1 MKVLSA
7 MTVCLVA
14 LLSGCVSPAEQASMD
29 RTQCSNFGFTP
40 GTDAFAQCMQKTA
53 IHRDEMD
60 VANRNY
66 YASQN
71 AATGSK
77 KDNNKNGLSV
87 SADINAVNAIS
98 ELLSSD
104 K

>member
-1 MKVLSA
+1 MKALPA
-7 MTVCLVA
+7 MMTCLVV

-29 RTQCSNFGFTP
+29 RAQCTGFGFTP
-40 GTDAFAQCMQKTA
+40 GTDAFAQCMQNTT

-71 AATGSK
+71 AAANRK
-77 KDNNKNGLSV
+77 KENNKNGLSV

-98 ELLSSD
+98 VLLSAD